1 MAKRENHLV
10 VTDENGADSNVLAK
24 SESEIRI
31 EGRPIET
38 PYYMKIYRKFRG
50 GRFVSIL
57 ALILFVLTML
67 TVYSSEIT
75 LENFKYLM
83 KYLDINVITAPN
95 EFQPVS
101 YESGAEM
108 DFAFY
113 RGDFVVLTE
122 STLNMYDQIGT
133 LSVNAPMTTSTP
145 TLAVSDQ
152 YLLAYDKGGYAYS
165 VFNSFSLLYSTT
177 MEYPISSA
185 AVSDEGV
192 YAVVSRN
199 RNYLSVVYVYDKNFN
214 LIDKIQKD
222 KYVMSVDLTD
232 DGKKLLVFSMY
243 GDSVGEYC
251 GELQIFNIETGT
263 VEQTVPFT
271 DQMPLKAVFNE
282 KGGVSLLFSDHL
294 SFYGEQLQP
303 LASHISFDSNSASLF
318 VLGDRFSAIA
328 ENENVVGY
336 QSTVSMYG
344 TDGTKLADFRVSG
357 QLTEMIACGNQFYL
371 LTSDKLYI
379 GNTDGSMLTLDVDK
393 DALGVITSD
402 DGEMVFVCYSNRAYT
417 VEIPEGDAND
427 GNPD

>member
-1 MAKRENHLV
+1 MAKRNSDLIV
-10 VTDENGADSNVLAK
+10 ADEKGETALSK
-24 SESEIRI
+24 KESEIRVD
-31 EGRPIET
+31 GRPIEN

-50 GRFVSIL
+50 ARFVSIL
-57 ALILFVLTML
+57 ALILFVLMML

-113 RGDFVVLTE
+113 RGDFVVITE
-122 STLNMYDQIGT
+122 SALNMYDQIGT
-133 LSVNAPMTTSTP
+133 LSVNSPLTTSTP

-152 YLLAYDKGGYAYS
+152 YLLAYDKGGYSYS
-165 VFNSFSLLYSTT
+165 VFNSFSALYTTT

-192 YAVVSRN
+192 YAIVSRN

-222 KYVMSVDLTD
+222 KYVMSVDISD

-243 GDSVGEYC
+243 GDTVGEFC
-251 GELQIFNIETGT
+251 GELQLFNIETST

-282 KGGVSLLFSDHL
+282 NDGASLIFSDHL
-294 SFYGEQLQP
+294 SFYDSNLQP
-303 LASHISFDSNSASLF
+303 LSSQVTFDGNSASHF

-328 ENENVVGY
+328 VSENVVGY
-336 QSTVSMYG
+336 KSTVTMYG
-344 TDGTKLADFRVSG
+344 LDGAKIADFSVSG
-357 QLTEMIACGNQFYL
+357 QLTEMIAYGDCFYL
-371 LTSDKLYI
+371 LTSNRLYV
-379 GNTDGSMLTLDVDK
+379 GSMDGSLKEIDVEDG
-393 DALGVITSD
+393 ALSVIASD
-402 DGEMVFVCYSNRAYT
+402 DGEMIFVCYSNRAHT
-417 VEIPEGDAND
+417 VDIPTEEND
-427 GNPD
+427 DDHSD

>member
-1 MAKRENHLV
+1 MAKRNSELIV
-10 VTDENGADSNVLAK
+10 ADERVETALSQK
-24 SESEIRI
+24 ESEIRVD
-31 EGRPIET
+31 GRPIEN

-50 GRFVSIL
+50 ARFVSIL
-57 ALILFVLTML
+57 ALILFVLMML

-113 RGDFVVLTE
+113 RGDFVVITE
-122 STLNMYDQIGT
+122 SALNMYDQIGT
-133 LSVNAPMTTSTP
+133 LSVNSPFTTSTP
-145 TLAVSDQ
+145 TLVVSDQ
-152 YLLAYDKGGYAYS
+152 YLLAYDKGGYSYS
-165 VFNSFSLLYSTT
+165 VFNSFSMLYTTT
-177 MEYPISSA
+177 MEYPISNA

-192 YAVVSRN
+192 YAIVSRN

-222 KYVMSVDLTD
+222 KYVMSVDISD

-243 GDSVGEYC
+243 GDTVGEFC
-251 GELQIFNIETGT
+251 GELQLFNIETST

-282 KGGVSLLFSDHL
+282 NDGASLIFSDHL
-294 SFYGEQLQP
+294 CFYDSDLQP
-303 LASHISFDSNSASLF
+303 LSSQVTFDGNSASHF

-328 ENENVVGY
+328 VSENVVGY
-336 QSTVSMYG
+336 KSTVTMYG
-344 TDGTKLADFRVSG
+344 LDGAKIDDFRVSG
-357 QLTEMIACGNQFYL
+357 QLTEMIACGDRFYL
-371 LTSDKLYI
+371 LTSNRLYV
-379 GNTDGSMLTLDVDK
+379 GSTDGSLKEIDVED
-393 DALGVITSD
+393 DALSVIASD
-402 DGEMVFVCYSNRAYT
+402 DGEMIFVCYSNRAHT
-417 VEIPEGDAND
+417 VDIPTEEND
-427 GNPD
+427 DDHSD